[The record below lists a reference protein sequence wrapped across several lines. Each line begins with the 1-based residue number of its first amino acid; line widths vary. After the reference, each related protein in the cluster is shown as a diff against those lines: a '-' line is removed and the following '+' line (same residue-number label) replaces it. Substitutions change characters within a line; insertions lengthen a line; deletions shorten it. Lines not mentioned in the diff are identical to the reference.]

1 MLVLL
6 RGQYEVV
13 LAFAFANVS
22 ALTAFGSLPFG
33 KATHASVVLRSML
46 GFLRTCVRLYADA
59 SKSAR
64 ASGIYSV
71 FYVPKIPTY
80 QISQKYRA
88 ALPKS
93 IFSALALHVGFAQG
107 AVRSTAPHSQ
117 NTTDRVPK
125 NVFEENFLGCT
136 HRAFIPFFASPKF
149 PPIKHLKDKELTLP

>member
-59 SKSAR
+59 SKSA
-64 ASGIYSV
+64 
-71 FYVPKIPTY
+71 
-80 QISQKYRA
+80 
-88 ALPKS
+88 
-93 IFSALALHVGFAQG
+93 
-107 AVRSTAPHSQ
+107 
-117 NTTDRVPK
+117 TDRVPK
-125 NVFEENFLGCT
+125 NVFEENFLGCS
-136 HRAFIPFFASPKF
+136 HRAFIPFFILLDLMFYISNIF
-149 PPIKHLKDKELTLP
+149 IGFLNIYNILF